1 MELPGFGILFSDG
14 TFWDF
19 LLENYLI
26 QIEYGDVVCLSI
38 FVIPSLGLSLCTFN
52 KWKLLTT
59 ELLYILY
66 DMKKS
71 RLGYAPMKC
80 VEV

>member
-38 FVIPSLGLSLCTFN
+38 FVIPSLGLHL
-52 KWKLLTT
+52 
-59 ELLYILY
+59 
-66 DMKKS
+66 
-71 RLGYAPMKC
+71 
-80 VEV
+80 